1 MKYGAMVQ
9 RGLRQYSHE
18 YSWWGWCIIDIIG
31 LLGDWSRFLYKL
43 QHFTPRDFIPK
54 NIPVKLKK
62 KSMQYTALIKT
73 MILHFFHGIAT
84 QCEGLYV
91 VHTWNPSHPRAN
103 FTYISRPT
111 FFWFTIYFIICFYWK
126 WRGEGGGVSGWASF
140 FQPPHF
146 VQLVQVGRVLTL
158 IIHQFNSKDYKG

>member
-1 MKYGAMVQ
+1 MKYSAMVQ

-91 VHTWNPSHPRAN
+91 VHTWNPSHSPILRT
-103 FTYISRPT
+103 FQDPLFFGLLYILS
-111 FFWFTIYFIICFYWK
+111 FVFIGN
-126 WRGEGGGVSGWASF
+126 GEGRGGGWVGGQASF
-140 FQPPHF
+140 NHP
-146 VQLVQVGRVLTL
+146 TL
-158 IIHQFNSKDYKG
+158 FNLCKWVACLR

>member
-1 MKYGAMVQ
+1 MKYSAMVQ

-91 VHTWNPSHPRAN
+91 VHTWNPSHSPAN
-103 FTYISRPT
+103 LTYILRPT
-111 FFWFTIYFIICFYWK
+111 FFGITIYFIICIFLEMV
-126 WRGEGGGVSGWASF
+126 RGGGWVGGQASF
-140 FQPPHF
+140 NHP
-146 VQLVQVGRVLTL
+146 TL
-158 IIHQFNSKDYKG
+158 FNLCKWVACLR

>member
-1 MKYGAMVQ
+1 MYNWYNWPPGRLEPFPVQ
-9 RGLRQYSHE
+9 AAALYT
-18 YSWWGWCIIDIIG
+18 SW
-31 LLGDWSRFLYKL
+31 LHP
-43 QHFTPRDFIPK
+43 QK

-91 VHTWNPSHPRAN
+91 VLTWNPSHPRTN
-103 FTYISRPT
+103 LTYISRPT
-111 FFWFTIYFIICFYWK
+111 FFGGITIYFIICFLLEMA
-126 WRGEGGGVSGWASF
+126 RGGGGVSGWASF

-158 IIHQFNSKDYKG
+158 KIHQFNSKDYKG